1 MVLRRSLLQRILTN
15 PKITPQLPPPAS
27 LRPRNNTSTSI
38 ISPRS
43 RLPLPVGDDLIEKL
57 RGLRTVERVPS
68 YPAPVSTDRRKNN
81 TIDINNNSEKK
92 KKNMKLSNDEI
103 VVQFSVDDA
112 RKCLHVTKLESVKTT
127 LRDLQQPFISHS
139 DFLKIC
145 SGGSSGEDGIH
156 IAKSL
161 DESGAVIVLGNIV
174 FLRPKEV
181 ASQISTLISYT
192 GGGRINHGIDGGK
205 EDDMKK
211 RECLIEKKA
220 TDAVRKELWLGL
232 GFITV
237 QTVGFMRLTFW
248 ELSWDVMEPICFY
261 VTSFYFMGG
270 YYFFMKTSRE
280 PTFQEIFKARL
291 HAKKRKLM
299 KADSLDA
306 DRFRQLSGGL
316 NERS

>member
-1 MVLRRSLLQRILTN
+1 
-15 PKITPQLPPPAS
+15 
-27 LRPRNNTSTSI
+27 
-38 ISPRS
+38 
-43 RLPLPVGDDLIEKL
+43 
-57 RGLRTVERVPS
+57 
-68 YPAPVSTDRRKNN
+68 
-81 TIDINNNSEKK
+81 
-92 KKNMKLSNDEI
+92 MK
-103 VVQFSVDDA
+103 
-112 RKCLHVTKLESVKTT
+112 
-127 LRDLQQPFISHS
+127 
-139 DFLKIC
+139 
-145 SGGSSGEDGIH
+145 
-156 IAKSL
+156 
-161 DESGAVIVLGNIV
+161 
-174 FLRPKEV
+174 V

-192 GGGRINHGIDGGK
+192 GGGRINHGIDGGQ

-306 DRFRQLSGGL
+306 DRFRQLS
-316 NERS
+316 